1 MKLNELSDNPG
12 ARKNPMRV
20 GRGIGSGKGK
30 TAGRGVKGQ
39 KSRSGVAI
47 KGFEGGQMPLY
58 RRVAK
63 RGFKNPFTKHF
74 AVVNLGRMQSAIDS
88 KRLDAGKTID
98 TAALIAAGLIS
109 RRPGDGVRLLAKG
122 ELTAKITIEVAGA
135 SKSAIE
141 LVEKAGGKV
150 VLVEMKPAK
159 VEKPAGQTGKA
170 KKPAEPKVKESKAEK
185 PKAEKPKTEKP
196 EAEKPKAK
204 VEESDADAPEAS
216 EEETGE
222 EAVVEDTSEAQAP
235 ESTEEPAAEDASDAE
250 TPEASG
256 DEIDTAASSDEAPS
270 DDKK

>member
-141 LVEKAGGKV
+141 VVEKAGGKV

-185 PKAEKPKTEKP
+185 PKAEKP
-196 EAEKPKAK
+196 EAKEEAK
-204 VEESDADAPEAS
+204 VEEVEAKEAEVEEAPVEEAEAETEVEAEVEAPADEPET
-216 EEETGE
+216 EEVPETGE
-222 EAVVEDTSEAQAP
+222 AT
-235 ESTEEPAAEDASDAE
+235 
-250 TPEASG
+250 
-256 DEIDTAASSDEAPS
+256 DEAPS